1 MFQSFNAVVNF
12 TVSRVNEPM
21 STVQQYEWAI
31 KGWSKCSKECGG
43 GKQHLVM
50 RFETCSIRFF
60 LFVGLELVTA
70 KQHDNVSV
78 KSFHVLT
85 KTHRF
90 FSVHLLCGSIICQ
103 HHVRWQHLSQI

>member
-1 MFQSFNAVVNF
+1 MLQSFNAVVNF

-50 RFETCSIRFF
+50 RFETCSICFF

-70 KQHDNVSV
+70 KSRSSPFN
-78 KSFHVLT
+78 SFQNSLT
-85 KTHRF
+85 F
-90 FSVHLLCGSIICQ
+90 FPPFL
-103 HHVRWQHLSQI
+103 WPD